1 MIDLF
6 YFIGL
11 FVFLISLTYL
21 TNFSKISELRKWSNA
36 FKKVTKSNPLKKD
49 FKSDEDYNLYIGIGC
64 LSIIEGLWVLIGLL
78 TQNWLLFLILIILN
92 ALSIYT
98 FKSDL
103 TKIFGFIFSI
113 SKSFIILLL
122 VINHFHL
129 NFNLTD
135 LILKA
140 LSF

>member
-36 FKKVTKSNPLKKD
+36 FKKVTKTNPQKKD
-49 FKSDEDYNLYIGIGC
+49 FKTDEDYNLFIGIGC
-64 LSIIEGLWVLIGLL
+64 LSIFEGIWVLIGLL
-78 TQNWLLFLILIILN
+78 TQNWILFLLLIILN
-92 ALSIYT
+92 YISVYS
-98 FKSDL
+98 FKSDI
-103 TKIFGFIFSI
+103 TRIFGFTSSITKSLIIF
-113 SKSFIILLL
+113 LL

-129 NFNLTD
+129 KIDITNIIFNFF
-135 LILKA
+135 I
-140 LSF
+140 